1 MSDENEQNQYK
12 IIMRINYLMAFIIS
26 LLSFQGVLAQTI
38 TLKGL
43 VIDQANASIP
53 GVSIKLLGT
62 SQGTSTD
69 ANGTFTIGYTSGA
82 TLQISALGYQTQ
94 EIKLT
99 TQTQL
104 SIVLVEDNQALTEVV
119 VTALGIRREKRQLT
133 YSTQEVTGE
142 DIAKTKEPNVLNS
155 LTGKVSGV
163 QITSSSGQPGSSS
176 RIVIRGTSSLTG
188 NNEALIV
195 VDGVPIN
202 NDQTGNNGNGNGIS
216 RFSDIDPAIIE
227 SVNVLKGSA
236 ASALY
241 GSSAARG
248 VVIVTTKNGSNNA
261 KPTIN
266 YTSQFSLDQAI
277 YPKVQET
284 YAQGDRGVYLDGE
297 ADDQKTSLL
306 WGPRLDTLMVGGQP
320 VRNVNP
326 MDVFFQTGKT
336 YTNTL
341 SVQGGTDKS
350 NYFMSYS
357 YLDQEG
363 TVPTTNY
370 KRHAAFAKFSNQIF
384 DKLTANFQ
392 FNYVSTTAHRTSE
405 GYGLESPL
413 WTIYTAPFSWNP
425 LPATN
430 EDGTQRVFRYS
441 RNNPFWA
448 LENIYTDVRGNRFIP
463 IATFTYN
470 PADWLTITERLGADI
485 YSEQSKFYEAPSNVL
500 GTVGMIRDRNNNYRQ
515 FNHDLIAEA
524 RKQVGDDLELSLLV
538 GNNVFSTYDQQY
550 QITGTGGFTVEN
562 FDNISN
568 TENQVSTE
576 GYRRFRRVSFYAQP
590 TVDYKKMLTLSFT
603 GRMEQSSVFDKANRT
618 YYYGSA
624 SGGFVFSELIKEH
637 TPWLSF
643 GKFRASYSKVGN
655 DNVGAYAT
663 STVYSVANDF
673 PFNGLPGF
681 LISGDL
687 GNANLKNE
695 TTTELE
701 LGLETQFLNNRLGL
715 EFNYFDRDHTDLLS
729 YITLAHSTG
738 YRNSYINAGSMY
750 NRGIEMLFNASPVK
764 KENFSWDLTFNFT
777 KIKNRV
783 TSLYGDNEQI
793 QIGQTFAFRNQPYG
807 VFYAPS
813 YSYNEQ
819 GQLLVDD
826 RGLPVIGATKPI
838 GNIQPDWLAGLNNSF
853 RYKNVNLSFFFDM
866 RKGGDLM
873 NSDDRYG
880 FFYGTSKATESRED
894 RVVEGV
900 NINTGEANTISVA
913 AQDYYQRI
921 SDIYESAIQ
930 DGTYVKLRNVS
941 LSYDFPQKMITKTPF
956 KRATLTATGRN
967 LWIYAPHFNGSDPE
981 VSSYGTGNDALGLY
995 GNSVPSSRS
1004 YNFTLSL
1011 TF

>member
-1 MSDENEQNQYK
+1 
-12 IIMRINYLMAFIIS
+12 MRINYLILLLIS
-26 LLSFQGVLAQTI
+26 LLSFFRVQSQTTSVKGKVVDLA
-38 TLKGL
+38 
-43 VIDQANASIP
+43 ASPVP
-53 GVSIKLLGT
+53 GVSIRIK
-62 SQGTSTD
+62 GTST
-69 ANGTFTIGYTSGA
+69 GTSTNSEGAFTINASSGA
-82 TLQISALGYQTQ
+82 TLVITALGYQSQ
-94 EIKLT
+94 EIPFNGQGQLT
-99 TQTQL
+99 IQL
-104 SIVLVEDNQALTEVV
+104 EEDNQTLNEVV
-119 VTALGIRREKRQLT
+119 VTALGIKREKRQLT

-176 RIVIRGTSSLTG
+176 RIVIRGTSSLSG

-248 VVIVTTKNGSNNA
+248 VVIVTTKNGA
-261 KPTIN
+261 KNTKPSIN
-266 YTSQFSLDQAI
+266 FSSQLAIDKAI
-277 YPKVQET
+277 YPKVQER
-284 YAQGDRGVYLDGE
+284 YAQGDQGVYWNGE
-297 ADDQKTSLL
+297 DNDQKTSLL

-320 VRNVNP
+320 VRKVNP

-392 FNYVSTTAHRTSE
+392 FNYVSTTSHRTSE

-413 WTIYTAPFSWNP
+413 WTVYTAPFSWDP
-425 LPATN
+425 LPAVN

-448 LENIYTDVRGNRFIP
+448 LENIYNDVRGNRFIP
-463 IATFTYN
+463 IATFSYT
-470 PADWLTITERLGADI
+470 PTDWLTITERLGADI
-485 YSEQSKFYEAPSNVL
+485 YSEQSKYHEAPSNML
-500 GTVGMIRDRNNNYRQ
+500 GTVGILRDRNNNYRQ

-524 RKQVGDDLELSLLV
+524 RKQFGNDLEVSMLV

-550 QITGTGGFTVEN
+550 QIEGTGGFTVEDFN
-562 FDNISN
+562 NISN
-568 TENQVSTE
+568 TETQVSTE
-576 GYRRFRRVSFYAQP
+576 NYRRFRRVSFYAQP
-590 TVDYKKMLTLSFT
+590 TIDYKKMLTLSFT

-618 YYYGSA
+618 YFYGSA
-624 SGGFVFSELIKEH
+624 SGGFVFSELVKNSA
-637 TPWLSF
+637 PWLNF

-655 DNVGAYAT
+655 DNVSAYAT
-663 STVYSVANDF
+663 STVYGVANNF
-673 PFNGLPGF
+673 PFNGVPGF

-701 LGLETQFLNNRLGL
+701 LGLETQFLNNRIGL
-715 EFNYFDRDHTDLLS
+715 EFNYFDRNHKDLLS
-729 YITLAHSTG
+729 YVTLANSTG

-750 NRGIEMLFNASPVK
+750 NKGIEALLNVAPVK
-764 KENFSWDLTFNFT
+764 KEHFSWDLTFNFT
-777 KIKNRV
+777 KIKNKV
-783 TSLYGDNEQI
+783 TQLNGDAKSV
-793 QIGQTFAFRNQPYG
+793 QIGQTFAFVNQPYG
-807 VFYAPS
+807 VFYAPG
-813 YSYNEQ
+813 YSYNND
-819 GQLLVDD
+819 GQLLIDD
-826 RGLPVIGATKPI
+826 RGLPVIGATREI

-853 RYKNVNLSFFFDM
+853 TYKDINLSFFFDM

-880 FFYGTSKATESRED
+880 FFYGTSRATENRED

-900 NINTGEANTISVA
+900 NVNTGEVNTVNVS
-913 AQDYYQRI
+913 AQSYYQRI

-930 DGTYVKLRNVS
+930 DGTYVKLRNVN
-941 LSYDFPQKMITKTPF
+941 LTYNFPKKLVSKTPF
-956 KRATLTATGRN
+956 EKIALTATGRN

-995 GNSVPSSRS
+995 GNSVPTSRS

>member
-1 MSDENEQNQYK
+1 
-12 IIMRINYLMAFIIS
+12 MRINYFILLLIS
-26 LLSFQGVLAQTI
+26 LLSFFRVQSQTA
-38 TLKGL
+38 TLRGK
-43 VIDQANASIP
+43 VIDAANSP
-53 GVSIKLLGT
+53 VQGVSIRIKGISTGT
-62 SQGTSTD
+62 SSNSEG
-69 ANGTFTIGYTSGA
+69 AFTINTPSGA
-82 TLQISALGYQTQ
+82 TLVITALGYQSQ
-94 EIKLT
+94 EIPFT
-99 TQTQL
+99 GQTQL
-104 SIVLVEDNQALTEVV
+104 TIQLEEDNQTLNEVV
-119 VTALGIRREKRQLT
+119 VTALGIKREKRQLT
-133 YSTQEVTGE
+133 YSTQEVTGA

-176 RIVIRGTSSLTG
+176 RIVIRGTSSLSG

-248 VVIVTTKNGSNNA
+248 VVIVTTKNGSKDQ
-261 KPTIN
+261 KPSIN
-266 YTSQFSLDQAI
+266 FTSQYAIDKAI
-277 YPKVQET
+277 YPEVQSL
-284 YAQGDRGVYLDGE
+284 YAQGDRGIYWNGIDN
-297 ADDQKTSLL
+297 DQKTSLI
-306 WGPRLDTLMVGGQP
+306 WGPRLDTLRVNGNP

-326 MDVFFQTGKT
+326 MDAFFQTGKT
-336 YTNTL
+336 YTNTI

-363 TVPTTNY
+363 TVPTTDY
-370 KRHAAFAKFSNQIF
+370 KRHAAFAKFSNKIF

-392 FNYVSTTAHRTSE
+392 FNYVSTTSHRTSE

-413 WTIYTAPFSWNP
+413 WTIYTAPFSWDP
-425 LPATN
+425 SPATN

-448 LENIYTDVRGNRFIP
+448 LENIYNDTRGNRFIP

-485 YSEQSKFYEAPSNVL
+485 YSEQSKYHEAPSDVL
-500 GTVGMIRDRNNNYRQ
+500 ATPGILRDRNNNYRQ
-515 FNHDLIAEA
+515 FNHDFIAEA
-524 RKQVGDDLELSLLV
+524 RKQIGDDFEVSMLV
-538 GNNVFSTYDQQY
+538 GNNVFSTYDQRY
-550 QITGTGGFTVEN
+550 QITGTGGFTVEDFN
-562 FDNISN
+562 NISN
-568 TENQVSTE
+568 TETQVSTE
-576 GYRRFRRVSFYAQP
+576 DYRRFRRVSFYAQP

-603 GRMEQSSVFDKANRT
+603 GRMEQSSVFDKENRT
-618 YYYGSA
+618 YFYGSA
-624 SGGFVFSELIKEH
+624 SGGFVFSELLKDKM
-637 TPWLSF
+637 PWLSF
-643 GKFRASYSKVGN
+643 GKLRASYSKVGN

-663 STVYSVANDF
+663 TTVYSIADNF
-673 PFNGLPGF
+673 PFNGIPGF

-687 GNANLKNE
+687 GNSNLKNE

-701 LGLETQFLNNRLGL
+701 IGLETQFLNNRIGL
-715 EFNYFDRDHTDLLS
+715 EVNYFDRDHKDLLS
-729 YITLAHSTG
+729 YVTLANSTG

-750 NRGIEMLFNASPVK
+750 NKGIEALLNIAPVK

-783 TSLYGDNEQI
+783 TALYDDAESV
-793 QIGQTFAFRNQPYG
+793 QIGQTYAFKGQPYG
-807 VFYAPS
+807 TFFAS
-813 YSYNEQ
+813 GYSYNDA
-819 GQLLVDD
+819 GQLLIDD
-826 RGLPVIGATKPI
+826 TGLPVISESKAI
-838 GNIQPDWLAGLNNSF
+838 GNIQPDWLAGLNNSIT
-853 RYKNVNLSFFFDM
+853 YKNLNLSFFFDM

-880 FFYGTSKATESRED
+880 FFYGTSKATENRED

-900 NINTGEANTISVA
+900 NINTGETNTVTVSG
-913 AQDYYQRI
+913 QDYYQRL
-921 SDIYESAIQ
+921 SNIYESAIQ

-941 LSYDFPQKMITKTPF
+941 LTYNFPEKYIKRTPF
-956 KRATLTATGRN
+956 KRASLTATGRN
-967 LWIYAPHFNGSDPE
+967 LWIYAPHFTGSDPE

-995 GNSVPSSRS
+995 GNSVPTSRS